1 MGYGLQWS
9 EWVPR
14 LVATAVV
21 AECEVML
28 TQCFEGGHAPPG
40 AVHSGHAWGVRVG
53 NVSVFTGN
61 TLGYMG

>member
-1 MGYGLQWS
+1 M
-9 EWVPR
+9 
-14 LVATAVV
+14 V
-21 AECEVML
+21 AECDNML
-28 TQCFEGGHAPPG
+28 TQCFEGDHAPPG